1 MSSPEEVSSS
11 RFVNAELKIAGG
23 LNKRFFELLAAIES
37 TGSISQAS
45 RRVGMSYK
53 GAWDLLDRANTIS
66 RFSLIA
72 REIGGRQ
79 GGGARLTQLG
89 RDLLDFY
96 NQVSREHR
104 EFLERMNA
112 RLRNNDLFLSFYKG
126 LSLQVSSSNRLF
138 GRVERMRVGYVD
150 VEIDLAIAG
159 GHSISVL
166 VTQASAEALKLRPG
180 MEVVALLDAAQ
191 IILVKDFAGYRLSAG
206 NQLSG
211 VVERIERDEIDAMV
225 ILRLLHGDDI
235 VAIISS
241 ESLQT
246 MGLKVGDAVVAVFD
260 PEAIALSL
268 NEFSACARAAQG

>member
-246 MGLKVGDAVVAVFD
+246 MGLKVSDAVVAVFD

>member
-1 MSSPEEVSSS
+1 MSSPEEASSS

-96 NQVSREHR
+96 NQVSCEHR

>member
-1 MSSPEEVSSS
+1 
-11 RFVNAELKIAGG
+11 
-23 LNKRFFELLAAIES
+23 
-37 TGSISQAS
+37 
-45 RRVGMSYK
+45 MSYK